1 MLRECGRFGPPQTR
15 RASLPHSTARRRT
28 RQIETLR
35 TQFALADGGPFADLL
50 TAERL
55 EQALR
60 QEQATWREALWTPLL
75 TLGAFLSQVT
85 SPDGSCR
92 LTVNRVLAWLVSRS
106 EQPCTPK
113 TDPYGKARQRLPES
127 LLRRLL
133 RETDQS
139 LHELSPAAWRWKNR
153 RVQIADGTTVSM
165 PDPPK
170 NQAAYSQPD
179 SPKPGLGFPIARLV
193 AVFCLATGTV
203 VDAAL
208 GRSQGKQ
215 QGQNS
220 LLRTLEEALEA
231 GDVLLADRY
240 YSGWFDLAWWQQRG
254 VEVVTRLPQ
263 RRRCDRRRGRRL
275 GRNDPVVVGAQPPRP
290 DWMDEATSHRLP
302 EQWELREV
310 RIRVVQ
316 PGCRTTVLVVGTTLL
331 DAVVYAAA
339 ELAQLYRLRWQAE
352 LDRRALKGTLGRD
365 VLRCKSPTLVR
376 KEVWAHLLAY
386 KPIRGGRAQA
396 AEELGCEPRELR
408 FTGALQALT
417 TFAERL
423 LEADEETFAE

>member
-1 MLRECGRFGPPQTR
+1 
-15 RASLPHSTARRRT
+15 
-28 RQIETLR
+28 
-35 TQFALADGGPFADLL
+35 
-50 TAERL
+50 
-55 EQALR
+55 
-60 QEQATWREALWTPLL
+60 
-75 TLGAFLSQVT
+75 
-85 SPDGSCR
+85 
-92 LTVNRVLAWLVSRS
+92 
-106 EQPCTPK
+106 
-113 TDPYGKARQRLPES
+113 
-127 LLRRLL
+127 
-133 RETDQS
+133 
-139 LHELSPAAWRWKNR
+139 
-153 RVQIADGTTVSM
+153 
-165 PDPPK
+165 
-170 NQAAYSQPD
+170 
-179 SPKPGLGFPIARLV
+179 
-193 AVFCLATGTV
+193 
-203 VDAAL
+203 
-208 GRSQGKQ
+208 
-215 QGQNS
+215 
-220 LLRTLEEALEA
+220 LEA

-240 YSGWFDLAWWQQRG
+240 DSGWFDLAWWQQRG

-290 DWMDEATSHRLP
+290 DWMDEATSHCLP

-316 PGCRTTVLVVGTTLL
+316 SGCRTTVLVVGTTLL

-376 KEVWAHLLAY
+376 KEVWAQLLAY
-386 KPIRGGRAQA
+386 KLIRGGRAQA